1 MNNFVLL
8 VDDEVNVLA
17 ALKRS
22 LMDETYEVF
31 TATSGDEALR
41 LMAAQQFKVVVSDE
55 QMPGISGAM
64 FLAKVREQHPDT
76 VRIMLTGH
84 ASVESTMKAV
94 NSGEIY
100 RFFTKPW
107 NDFELI
113 LALRSAIEKFDLE
126 AERRCLLATVKS
138 QASELRGL
146 EQRYPG
152 ITRVAKD
159 EMGAL
164 LLPEVSAEEIEQI
177 IRECTGEL
185 ASPRGMEERQP

>member
-1 MNNFVLL
+1 MNNSVLL
-8 VDDEVNVLA
+8 IDDEANVLA
-17 ALKRS
+17 ALKRA
-22 LMDETYEVF
+22 LMEEPYELA
-31 TATSGDEALR
+31 TAMSGDEALR
-41 LMAAQQFKVVVSDE
+41 VMAAQRFKVVVSDE
-55 QMPGISGAM
+55 RMPGISGAE
-64 FLAKVREQHPDT
+64 FLARVRAQYPDT

-107 NDFELI
+107 NDHELI

-126 AERRCLLATVKS
+126 AERRRLLATVKS

-152 ITRVAKD
+152 ITRVQKD
-159 EMGAL
+159 DLGVV
-164 LLPEVSAEEIEQI
+164 LLPEVSDEEIERI
-177 IRECTGEL
+177 ISECTREL
-185 ASPRGMEERQP
+185 P

>member
-1 MNNFVLL
+1 MNNSILL

-17 ALKRS
+17 ALKRA
-22 LMDETYEVF
+22 LMEEPYEVF
-31 TATSGDEALR
+31 VATSGDEALR
-41 LMAAQQFKVVVSDE
+41 LMAAQRFKVVVSDE
-55 QMPGISGAM
+55 QMPGISGAI
-64 FLAKVREQHPDT
+64 FLAKVREQYPDT

-107 NDFELI
+107 NDHELI
-113 LALRSAIEKFDLE
+113 LALRSAIEKFDME
-126 AERRCLLATVKS
+126 VERRRLLATVKS

-152 ITRVAKD
+152 ITCVEKD
-159 EMGAL
+159 DLGAV
-164 LLPEVSAEEIEQI
+164 LLPEVSDEEIEKI
-177 IRECTGEL
+177 IRECSREL
-185 ASPRGMEERQP
+185 SEP

>member
-1 MNNFVLL
+1 MNNRVLL
-8 VDDEVNVLA
+8 IDDEANVLA
-17 ALKRS
+17 ALKRA
-22 LMDETYEVF
+22 LMEEPYEVL

-41 LMAAQQFKVVVSDE
+41 IMATQCFKVVVSDE
-55 QMPGISGAM
+55 RMPGISGAE
-64 FLAKVREQHPDT
+64 FLAKVREQYPAT
-76 VRIMLTGH
+76 IRILLTGH

-107 NDFELI
+107 NDHELI

-126 AERRCLLATVKS
+126 AERRRLLATVKS

-152 ITRVAKD
+152 ITCVEKD
-159 EMGAL
+159 DLGAV
-164 LLPEVSAEEIEQI
+164 LLPEISDEEIESI
-177 IRECTGEL
+177 IRTCSREL
-185 ASPRGMEERQP
+185 P

>member
-1 MNNFVLL
+1 MSNFVLL

-22 LMDETYEVF
+22 LMDEPYEVF
-31 TATSGDEALR
+31 TATNGDEALR
-41 LMAAQQFKVVVSDE
+41 LMATQQFKVVVSDE
-55 QMPGISGAM
+55 QMPGISGAV
-64 FLAKVREQHPDT
+64 FLAKVREQQPDT

-107 NDFELI
+107 NDYELI

-126 AERRCLLATVKS
+126 AERRRLLATVKS

-152 ITRVAKD
+152 ITSVAKD
-159 EMGAL
+159 EMGAV

-177 IRECTGEL
+177 IKECTRTL
-185 ASPRGMEERQP
+185 ASPGGEERQP